1 MLKDYEIKDRALD
14 QSLTLMLPD
23 GAPVL
28 PLLREKVEDGL
39 EHALVDDRLAIL
51 VADGKAAQHG
61 QQLRLLRGGELSW
74 KGG

>member
-14 QSLTLMLPD
+14 HSLTLMLPD

-39 EHALVDDRLAIL
+39 EHALGTDSINKKFYRKSSNLKRIPIPV
-51 VADGKAAQHG
+51 
-61 QQLRLLRGGELSW
+61 
-74 KGG
+74 